1 MMTRD
6 RYKNPRGTQV
16 LVLAM
21 DKYKITGSFFF
32 V

>member
-1 MMTRD
+1 MTGGT
-6 RYKNPRGTQV
+6 YKNPRKTQV

>member
-1 MMTRD
+1 MTRGT
-6 RYKNPRGTQV
+6 YKNQRGTQV